1 MKKKMDVGGVL
12 DCPGSVLKGAE
23 PQLPHPELVPENPA
37 SRYPLSSHLT
47 PSPAGEEVG
56 RENRTNS
63 GQIGHHNGKM
73 SGTTA
78 EYIKEKDRSRRRL
91 EHLWLQPY
99 VVLRRADISE
109 AIRPKQEEPD
119 RIKEE
124 DVDKEVHHFNE
135 QMEQKF
141 LSTVKEEE
149 PERPC
154 NVEEG
159 EDSCDIRK
167 EEEDTCKMPLTGV
180 PVKRLDEGQHKV
192 STGAEPPSCSSS
204 QQMTSVSNGDHC
216 GGSQAALPSDSG
228 EVLSHVPAATAAAD
242 DESQTKHRQ
251 CSHCGIFFAHS
262 SSLKQHMR
270 MHTRKNFFFCSDCSQ
285 KLSRRKHLT
294 VHTRIHTGEKPFS
307 CSVCGQKFSEK
318 GSLKSHTRIHTGE
331 KPFSCSV
338 CGQKFSQSGHLK
350 RHTRIHTGEKPFSC
364 SVCGQK
370 FSQRVN
376 LKNHTRI
383 HTGEKP
389 FSCSVCGQKFSH
401 RVSLIRHTEAHT

>member
-119 RIKEE
+119 RTRIKEE

-141 LSTVKEEE
+141 LCTVKEEE

-204 QQMTSVSNGDHC
+204 QQMTSGHGIQELDINTELSQSVLPTHPALDLQTEETGWELWTSPLC
-216 GGSQAALPSDSG
+216 ARMREPFSRWKGSTTNIAAPSDG
-228 EVLSHVPAATAAAD
+228 TYF
-242 DESQTKHRQ
+242 
-251 CSHCGIFFAHS
+251 I
-262 SSLKQHMR
+262 
-270 MHTRKNFFFCSDCSQ
+270 
-285 KLSRRKHLT
+285 
-294 VHTRIHTGEKPFS
+294 
-307 CSVCGQKFSEK
+307 QKFRSTASPASYECTCLFRTDR
-318 GSLKSHTRIHTGE
+318 GFVVTRVVRCCLPTGHE
-331 KPFSCSV
+331 CV
-338 CGQKFSQSGHLK
+338 HQC
-350 RHTRIHTGEKPFSC
+350 E
-364 SVCGQK
+364 
-370 FSQRVN
+370 
-376 LKNHTRI
+376 
-383 HTGEKP
+383 
-389 FSCSVCGQKFSH
+389 
-401 RVSLIRHTEAHT
+401 

>member
-119 RIKEE
+119 RTRIKEE

-141 LSTVKEEE
+141 LCTVKEEE

-204 QQMTSVSNGDHC
+204 QQMTSCENVWDHSRVC
-216 GGSQAALPSDSG
+216 KGKGPQSSTTGASLAAALCC
-228 EVLSHVPAATAAAD
+228 VA
-242 DESQTKHRQ
+242 Q
-251 CSHCGIFFAHS
+251 
-262 SSLKQHMR
+262 
-270 MHTRKNFFFCSDCSQ
+270 
-285 KLSRRKHLT
+285 SRH
-294 VHTRIHTGEKPFS
+294 
-307 CSVCGQKFSEK
+307 Q
-318 GSLKSHTRIHTGE
+318 
-331 KPFSCSV
+331 
-338 CGQKFSQSGHLK
+338 
-350 RHTRIHTGEKPFSC
+350 
-364 SVCGQK
+364 
-370 FSQRVN
+370 
-376 LKNHTRI
+376 
-383 HTGEKP
+383 
-389 FSCSVCGQKFSH
+389 
-401 RVSLIRHTEAHT
+401 